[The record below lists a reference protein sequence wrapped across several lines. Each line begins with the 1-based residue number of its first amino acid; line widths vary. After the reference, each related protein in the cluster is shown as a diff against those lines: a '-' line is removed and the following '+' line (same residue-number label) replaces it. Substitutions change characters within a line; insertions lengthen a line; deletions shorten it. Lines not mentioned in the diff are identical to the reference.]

1 MAAAKKTR
9 NKLKER
15 FYLTFPQSL
24 IKKPVIC
31 WLAKRFDVIFNIRSA
46 TVNARMGLLA
56 LEIEGPEKE
65 IRRAV
70 TWLENQGILVE
81 PIEKNIIE

>member
-1 MAAAKKTR
+1 MAATKKTR
-9 NKLKER
+9 RKLKER

-46 TVNARMGLLA
+46 TVTARLGVLA
-56 LEIEGPEKE
+56 LEIEGPEGE
-65 IRRAV
+65 LQRALE
-70 TWLENQGILVE
+70 WLKNQGILVE